1 LHSSDPAVLAA
12 APETPLSPMQR
23 VVAVF
28 IRPSQAWGGLRTR
41 AQWWIPLLIV
51 LIVSAVSV
59 VLVYDRAIVPMM
71 TSQWEQMVEDGR
83 MSADQMEGAASFM
96 TGPAGKA
103 FTVAQQVVVLFA
115 MQFIIALLIWF
126 GCGFVLGAKLPYRL
140 ALEVAAWSS
149 LVTLPNSI
157 LTTALGY
164 MRENLADVHTG
175 FGILT
180 ATDQPTRLQAG
191 LTTFLDAI
199 GPFAIWY
206 LAVVVIGASTL
217 SGAKRSSVAWVLGAI
232 YLVIA
237 GLMAVGSAMTA
248 AGG

>member
-1 LHSSDPAVLAA
+1 M
-12 APETPLSPMQR
+12 ER

-28 IRPSQAWGGLRTR
+28 TRPSQAWGGLRAR

-51 LIVSAVSV
+51 LAVSAVAT

-83 MSADQMEGAASFM
+83 MSAEQLEGAQGFM

-103 FTVAQQVVVLFA
+103 ITVGQQVVVLFA

-126 GCGFVLGAKLPYRL
+126 GCGFVLGAKLSYRL
-140 ALEVAAWSS
+140 ALEVGAWSS
-149 LVTLPNSI
+149 LVTIPNSI
-157 LTTALGY
+157 ITTTLGA
-164 MRENLADVHTG
+164 MKENLAAVHTG

-180 ATDQPTRLQAG
+180 ASDQPTRLQAG

-237 GLMAVGSAMTA
+237 GLLAVGGAMTA
-248 AGG
+248 PAG

>member
-1 LHSSDPAVLAA
+1 MHSSDSAAVAA
-12 APETPLSPMQR
+12 VTEKPLSPLER
-23 VVAVF
+23 VVAIF
-28 IRPSQAWGGLRTR
+28 IRPSEAWGGLRPR

-51 LIVSAVSV
+51 LVVSAVSL

-83 MSADQMEGAASFM
+83 MSPEQLEGAQSFM

-103 FTVAQQVVVLFA
+103 FTVVQQVVVLFA
-115 MQFIIALLIWF
+115 MQFVIALLIWF
-126 GCGFVLGAKLPYRL
+126 GCTFVLGSKLGYRL
-140 ALEVAAWSS
+140 ALEVGAWSS

-157 LTTALGY
+157 LTTALGA
-164 MRENLADVHTG
+164 MKENLSEVHTG

-180 ATDQPTRLQAG
+180 ATEDPTRLQAG

-232 YLVIA
+232 YVVIA

-248 AGG
+248 PGG